1 MAGATQ
7 GSGVVV
13 PRNFKLLEELEA
25 GQKGVSD
32 GTISWG
38 LLDDTDMTLSDWQCV
53 IIGPPKTSFEHRM
66 YQLRVKCGD
75 HYPKVP
81 PQARFVTR
89 IFISGVN
96 KETGVVEP
104 RKIEAFWNPANSDIK
119 QLLHHV
125 RDWMLAKENR
135 ISQPP
140 EGSTF

>member
-1 MAGATQ
+1 MAVASQ
-7 GSGVVV
+7 GSTVVV

-38 LLDDTDMTLSDWQCV
+38 LVDDTDMTLTEWQCV
-53 IIGPPKTSFEHRM
+53 IIGPQRTSFENRI
-66 YQLRVKCGD
+66 YQIRVKCGD
-75 HYPKVP
+75 KYPNVP

-104 RKIEAFWNPANSDIK
+104 RKIEAFWNPITSNIK
-119 QLLHHV
+119 QLLHII

-140 EGSTF
+140 EGSTY